1 MSSPSTRHPSLAI
14 ILEVTADE
22 FGVSVPDLRSVKK
35 CRKIARPRQV
45 VMYLARHLTLLSLP
59 AIGRDLGDRDHTT
72 VMHGI
77 DKVADLMDGDP
88 TLRARVHLLKDALAQ
103 THIHAVPA

>member
-1 MSSPSTRHPSLAI
+1 MSYSSTRCPSLAI

-22 FGVSVPDLRSVKK
+22 FGVSVPDLKSPKK
-35 CRKIARPRQV
+35 CRKVARPRQV
-45 VMYLARHLTLLSLP
+45 AMYLARHLTPLSLP
-59 AIGRDLGDRDHTT
+59 AIGRDLGDRDHKTI
-72 VMHGI
+72 MHGI

-88 TLRARVHLLKDALAQ
+88 TFRARVYLLKEALAQ